1 MAKLRFLQ
9 SVVLLSLNKVPH
21 LNDELDI
28 EDEKTVKY
36 LVENGYADELIE
48 QENEP
53 KTPKNAPKNAP
64 KKAKKAVEKDA

>member
-9 SVVLLSLNKVPH
+9 SVALLSLNKVPH
-21 LNDELDI
+21 LNDELVI
-28 EDEKTVKY
+28 EDEKMVKY

-53 KTPKNAPKNAP
+53 KTPKNAPK
-64 KKAKKAVEKDA
+64 KAKKAVEKDA